1 MDKPL
6 RIDSLVTPCSC
17 RFWRER
23 LDSTVLQSFHCALT
37 WDTYSG
43 SFFICNASKHS
54 ISGCVLAPSTP
65 HPWTCCQQSACRLQS
80 EILGGDVI
88 PSCPLLLLVTSSTLF
103 CPSIASRFCSSLF
116 SSRSSSRLKEK
127 YGVVANSPIS
137 SSKEG
142 PSCGLSRHRISGT
155 KSQNFWRKN
164 FHYYYWKMGV
174 AHCSVEYYIIVCW

>member
-1 MDKPL
+1 MPSPGIHTRDLSSSAVRPNIRFLAVYLPL
-6 RIDSLVTPCSC
+6 PFLI
-17 RFWRER
+17 REHVVR
-23 LDSTVLQSFHCALT
+23 NLRVVYSQKYLAGMSFH
-37 WDTYSG
+37 
-43 SFFICNASKHS
+43 
-54 ISGCVLAPSTP
+54 P
-65 HPWTCCQQSACRLQS
+65 R
-80 EILGGDVI
+80 
-88 PSCPLLLLVTSSTLF
+88 CPLLLLVTTSTLF

-142 PSCGLSRHRISGT
+142 PSCGLSRHRISET

-174 AHCSVEYYIIVCW
+174 AHCSVVEYYIIGC